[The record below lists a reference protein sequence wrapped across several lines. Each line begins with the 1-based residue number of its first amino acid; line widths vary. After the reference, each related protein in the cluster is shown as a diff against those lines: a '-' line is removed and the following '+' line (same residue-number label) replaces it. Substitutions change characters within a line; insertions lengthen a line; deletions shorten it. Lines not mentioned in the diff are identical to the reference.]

1 MKKGV
6 TVKSL
11 KKPERIFKI
20 GKNDQKVVY
29 CIESFSICEQNQC
42 FHFETTGMSRYKTKR
57 ISTVEILTKLK
68 SQC

>member
-20 GKNDQKVVY
+20 DKNDQKVVY
-29 CIESFSICEQNQC
+29 CIESLSICEQNQC
-42 FHFETTGMSRYKTKR
+42 FHFETTGKAKVQNQENINCWDLDKT
-57 ISTVEILTKLK
+57 
-68 SQC
+68 

>member
-1 MKKGV
+1 M

-20 GKNDQKVVY
+20 DKNDQKVVY

-42 FHFETTGMSRYKTKR
+42 FHFETTGKAKVQNQEN
-57 ISTVEILTKLK
+57 IN
-68 SQC
+68 C